1 MMMNSILNYLP
12 FKNRQLFPWLGSR
25 GGFSLIEVLVAILI
39 LSIGLLGLAGL
50 QNRALTGNQSALLR
64 SRAVQRCEDI
74 LDRMRANRGPALDGN
89 YNIAMEA
96 DLGSSTGTV
105 AMDDLVEW
113 KTALAATLPE
123 GDGSAAV
130 NGNMATVIV
139 QWTEAA
145 DGPQQ
150 VSVVTRL

>member
-1 MMMNSILNYLP
+1 MMMNSILKYLP
-12 FKNRQLFPWLGSR
+12 FRNRQLFPWVVSR

-50 QNRALTGNQSALLR
+50 QNRALRGNQSAMLR

-74 LDRMRANRGPALDGN
+74 LDRMRANRGPALNGN
-89 YNIAMEA
+89 YDIGIEA
-96 DLGSSTGTV
+96 DPGSPTGNV
-105 AMDDLVEW
+105 AGDDLAEW
-113 KTALAATLPE
+113 KTALSATLPE
-123 GDGSAAV
+123 GKGSAAV
-130 NGNMATVIV
+130 NGNIATVIV
-139 QWTEAA
+139 QWTEVA

>member
-1 MMMNSILNYLP
+1 MNSILNYLP

-50 QNRALTGNQSALLR
+50 QTKALTGTQSALFR

-89 YNIAMEA
+89 YNIDTE
-96 DLGSSTGTV
+96 DPGSSTGIV

-130 NGNMATVIV
+130 NCNIATVIV